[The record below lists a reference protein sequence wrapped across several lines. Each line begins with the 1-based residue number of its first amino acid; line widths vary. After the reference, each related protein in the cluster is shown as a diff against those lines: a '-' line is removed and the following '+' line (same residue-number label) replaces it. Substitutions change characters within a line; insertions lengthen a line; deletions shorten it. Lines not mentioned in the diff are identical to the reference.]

1 MKRAISNDAGR
12 VKSFFTFF
20 LFLITEL
27 APHFSAHA
35 RSVSFPVF
43 SPHLWHP
50 NLLSPF
56 PFINSVLPTK
66 HLFGHDSTMMSYSN
80 SLFFKGGG

>member
-1 MKRAISNDAGR
+1 
-12 VKSFFTFF
+12 
-20 LFLITEL
+20 
-27 APHFSAHA
+27 
-35 RSVSFPVF
+35 VSFPVF
-43 SPHLWHP
+43 SPHLWYP

-66 HLFGHDSTMMSYSN
+66 HLFDHDSTMMSYSN